1 MTQLFPQNTALV
13 IVDIQKDFCPGGKL
27 GVEDGDKII
36 PAINQIKSDF
46 GLTVLTQDWHP
57 ADHKSFASN
66 HEGAQPFSTVEMS
79 YGPQVLW
86 PDHCIQTDED
96 KGAEFHEKLQISGSD
111 LILQKGT
118 NPDID
123 SYSGFFE
130 NDHKT
135 KPRFSGGEADGKT
148 LAEMLK
154 SKGVSKVVFCG
165 IAYDFCVGWHAL
177 DALKEGFQSVVLEDA
192 SRAIAMPTPDGSMNT
207 KYIMDAQLAKAD
219 IPLISIYDLYR
230 SL

>member
-13 IVDIQKDFCPGGKL
+13 IVDVQNDFCPGGKL
-27 GVEDGDKII
+27 AVEGGDKII
-36 PAINQIKSDF
+36 PAINQIKIDF

-57 ADHKSFASN
+57 SDHQSFASN
-66 HEGAQPFSTVEMS
+66 HEGKKDYDIFNMP

-86 PDHCIQTDED
+86 PDHCIQGSE
-96 KGAEFHEKLQISGSD
+96 GAEFHEKLKISESD

-118 NPDID
+118 NRNID

-135 KPRFSGGEADGKT
+135 KPCFSSGET
-148 LAEMLK
+148 LTDMLR
-154 SKGVSKVVFCG
+154 SSSVTKVVFCG

-177 DALKEGFQSVVLEDA
+177 DALKEDFEAVVLENA
-192 SRAIAMPTPDGSMNT
+192 SRSIAMPTPDGNMNT
-207 KYIMDAQLAKAD
+207 KYVMDAQLAKAN